1 MDGCARDLALAKC
14 SHGSFRPSLI
24 NWKLL
29 FHFGWRPVA
38 LDSRDDHLGGCRGT
52 GPLEDEGP
60 DLLRA
65 RSRPGPELLRTLM
78 YFLTSSV
85 KGALGPDKTS
95 TNENLKLKRGPFHYS
110 FNDSLSLYFA
120 QLFGIL
126 CSARCAKLGHPTIPD
141 LMSEGFVGALGT

>member
-1 MDGCARDLALAKC
+1 MHVSSMDGCARDLALAKC

-29 FHFGWRPVA
+29 FHFGWRHVA

-78 YFLTSSV
+78 YFLTASV
-85 KGALGPDKTS
+85 KGALGPEKTS
-95 TNENLKLKRGPFHYS
+95 TNEKLKLKRGA
-110 FNDSLSLYFA
+110 LSL
-120 QLFGIL
+120 
-126 CSARCAKLGHPTIPD
+126 
-141 LMSEGFVGALGT
+141 